1 MSKRKAIL
9 KTAAH
14 LFATQ
19 GFDGTTTIQIARE
32 AGVTEPLI
40 YYHFKGK
47 DELFTRIIE
56 SAFSDYFSR
65 LDKIER
71 HAGSAFD
78 QLRLLIELQF
88 DIIEEMPD
96 EVYIIANSRP
106 VKLNDTE
113 NFFISNILEYRR
125 RILSFLTHCL
135 SEGINAGELTR
146 VPVETTANL
155 IVAMLNGIVRQRV
168 LHADRVDEL
177 RQTTVDFCRR
187 SLLNKSA
194 AL

>member
-1 MSKRKAIL
+1 
-9 KTAAH
+9 
-14 LFATQ
+14 
-19 GFDGTTTIQIARE
+19 
-32 AGVTEPLI
+32 
-40 YYHFKGK
+40 
-47 DELFTRIIE
+47 
-56 SAFSDYFSR
+56 
-65 LDKIER
+65 
-71 HAGSAFD
+71 
-78 QLRLLIELQF
+78 
-88 DIIEEMPD
+88 MPD

-113 NFFISNILEYRR
+113 NLFISNILEYRR
-125 RILSFLTHCL
+125 RILSFLTHCF
-135 SEGINAGELTR
+135 SEGIKAGEFTR

-155 IVAMLNGIVRQRV
+155 IAAMLNGIVRHRV